1 MNDLLQ
7 VKANFEQKKN
17 SNGFSVRRIPSNKI
31 VDVSDLQNLNKQLKK
46 LFIYCQNNKLINKVL
61 ITAYYTEVVA
71 KSNRIQGLL
80 SEKGFNTND
89 LIVGAKF
96 SKDKEPKHII
106 TYCLSKEA
114 LKKNIE
120 QTDEVITILQEKF
133 DGTFSNEQIHSLMQN
148 EIDFSKEAI
157 AKTTFIHCVA
167 DAAYLEKFDIELVKE
182 ELRDNQ
188 IVTLYETGTSNEE
201 ILRKL
206 NINLLQISRLDSNT
220 FLLTPDQYNIIKDNA
235 PYLIAMSVNDMNE
248 LRYEDI
254 RESEI
259 DDDIPIPLPKNEPII
274 GVIDT
279 AFETEVY
286 FSKWVDYRDMIDPNF
301 TVRSED
307 KDHGT
312 MVSSIIV
319 DGPTHNRKLDD
330 GCGRFRVRH
339 FGVVTGKRFS
349 AFSLLRKIKEIVT
362 SNLDIKVWNL
372 CLGSESEIEDNFIS
386 PLAALLDDLQ
396 YEHDVIFVVAGTN
409 KTNKNQQKIGSP
421 ADSINSVVVNS
432 VSFYKVPASYT
443 RKGPVL
449 SFFTKPD
456 VSYYGGDTEEK
467 IGVYYGGGKVVRV
480 GTSFAA
486 PWIARKL
493 AYMMQVMGLSREVS
507 KALLIDSAAGWN
519 KSKNSN
525 YEIGFGI
532 VPIKIIDILQT
543 KDDEIRFFM
552 TGVSEQ
558 WDTYNYNIPVPSVND
573 TYPFIAKATL
583 CYFPKCF
590 RNQGVD
596 YTTTELDLGFGRITD
611 KNNMNKVNE
620 NIKSEQDNLFT
631 KESKARNLFRKWDNI
646 KHVGEF
652 EETKHRLKK
661 VYKNRYWGVSLKTT
675 ERLPEK
681 YGKNLKFGVVITL
694 KEINGK
700 NRIEDFIQQCKF
712 KGMLVNRITIENQI
726 SVYNKAQEEIEFE

>member
-1 MNDLLQ
+1 
-7 VKANFEQKKN
+7 
-17 SNGFSVRRIPSNKI
+17 
-31 VDVSDLQNLNKQLKK
+31 
-46 LFIYCQNNKLINKVL
+46 
-61 ITAYYTEVVA
+61 
-71 KSNRIQGLL
+71 
-80 SEKGFNTND
+80 
-89 LIVGAKF
+89 
-96 SKDKEPKHII
+96 
-106 TYCLSKEA
+106 
-114 LKKNIE
+114 
-120 QTDEVITILQEKF
+120 
-133 DGTFSNEQIHSLMQN
+133 
-148 EIDFSKEAI
+148 
-157 AKTTFIHCVA
+157 
-167 DAAYLEKFDIELVKE
+167 
-182 ELRDNQ
+182 
-188 IVTLYETGTSNEE
+188 
-201 ILRKL
+201 
-206 NINLLQISRLDSNT
+206 
-220 FLLTPDQYNIIKDNA
+220 
-235 PYLIAMSVNDMNE
+235 
-248 LRYEDI
+248 
-254 RESEI
+254 
-259 DDDIPIPLPKNEPII
+259 
-274 GVIDT
+274 
-279 AFETEVY
+279 
-286 FSKWVDYRDMIDPNF
+286 
-301 TVRSED
+301 
-307 KDHGT
+307 
-312 MVSSIIV
+312 
-319 DGPTHNRKLDD
+319 
-330 GCGRFRVRH
+330 
-339 FGVVTGKRFS
+339 
-349 AFSLLRKIKEIVT
+349 
-362 SNLDIKVWNL
+362 
-372 CLGSESEIEDNFIS
+372 
-386 PLAALLDDLQ
+386 
-396 YEHDVIFVVAGTN
+396 
-409 KTNKNQQKIGSP
+409 
-421 ADSINSVVVNS
+421 
-432 VSFYKVPASYT
+432 
-443 RKGPVL
+443 
-449 SFFTKPD
+449 
-456 VSYYGGDTEEK
+456 
-467 IGVYYGGGKVVRV
+467 
-480 GTSFAA
+480 
-486 PWIARKL
+486 
-493 AYMMQVMGLSREVS
+493 MQVMGLSREVS

-620 NIKSEQDNLFT
+620 NIKSEKDNLFT